1 MIDIFD
7 NTIIC
12 KNCNKKMNHGE
23 VEKNGF
29 VLRAQKCN
37 SCRNIIIHP
46 EDLKE
51 YEEFTRLKQKEFN
64 VKMRMVGNSYAVSI
78 PREIVDFMQEQEK
91 IMNNM
96 VKLCFHEMGKIS
108 LEFDS
113 SEENKKSRVIKASE
127 VKIVRNNKPVFHARK
142 VYDSANPENNRT
154 KIYKEEEE

>member
-1 MIDIFD
+1 MSKEGFNLRI
-7 NTIIC
+7 
-12 KNCNKKMNHGE
+12 KKCGHCGN
-23 VEKNGF
+23 F
-29 VLRAQKCN
+29 L
-37 SCRNIIIHP
+37 IHP
-46 EDLKE
+46 EDKAEYENFVRLKKKE
-51 YEEFTRLKQKEFN
+51 YE